1 MLVVVVGALIGI
13 GYQVW
18 RSAAATRKKSGRELR
33 IEIPAGVA
41 QHIRDFRRVK
51 MKHGRP
57 VWEIQAAEA
66 QYFEDA
72 NEITVRDPRLVF
84 YFDDG
89 GRRASLAGNEGRLH
103 LDQQELESVTVRG
116 AVRVSLDDV
125 DLETD
130 EATYERARDLITA
143 PGAVTV
149 RGRTVDVRARG
160 MEVEITPQHVRLL
173 ADVHTVLRLDEADS

>member
-1 MLVVVVGALIGI
+1 MLIVVVGALIGI
-13 GYQVW
+13 GYQAW
-18 RSAAATRKKSGRELR
+18 RSATATRTKSGRELR
-33 IEIPAGVA
+33 SEIPPGVA

-66 QYFEDA
+66 QYFEDED
-72 NEITVRDPRLVF
+72 EITVREPRVVF
-84 YFDDG
+84 YLEDG
-89 GRRASLAGNEGRLH
+89 GRRAALAGSEGRMH

-116 AVRVSLDDV
+116 SVRVSLDDV
-125 DLETD
+125 ELETD
-130 EATYERARDLITA
+130 EASYERERDIITA
-143 PGAVTV
+143 PGPVTI

-173 ADVHTVLRLDEADS
+173 ADVHTVLRFDDADS